1 MDGRHRAGDR
11 SFGFTEE
18 THFTI
23 GYSPVRDDTASGGIG
38 GVLATT
44 HEISEKVVG
53 ERRIVLL
60 RDLGAN
66 AIEAESATE
75 ACRMAAA
82 TLAAHPKDIPFALL
96 YTTDASGS
104 TASLEASCGVE
115 EYAGMRPRVIGLAAG
130 DEAVWPLSAAR
141 RTGEMHVVPDL
152 AAQFAELPPGPWK
165 NPPTKAVVVPI
176 RSHVPHQFMG
186 FFIVGISA
194 RLRLDDQYRNF
205 LELATNQIGTAI
217 VNAQAYEEE
226 RRRAEALAELDRA
239 KTLFFSNVSHEFR
252 TPLTLMLGPLEEM
265 RQGADLSRQQSG
277 LVDVAYRNSVRL
289 LKLVNSLLDFSRIE
303 AGRMTA
309 SFEPVDLCALTRDL
323 ASNFRSAMDAAG
335 LHLVVDCPPLPE
347 PVYVDREMWEKI
359 VLNLLSNAFKF
370 TLEGRVTVGIAARD
384 RKAVVSIADTG
395 VGIPAA
401 ELSHIFERFHRV
413 EGNRG
418 RSYEGTGI
426 GLALVQELVKL
437 HGGTIEVESNPGVG
451 STFSVSLLFGD
462 SHLPKER
469 TPSSGRVS
477 PTPVNPEAYT
487 GEAMSWLAPDR
498 VAHPSDDSPATA
510 ATSGA
515 RPRVLIADDN
525 SDMREHVCRLLDGS
539 YEIVA
544 TADGAAALQA
554 ARKTPPDLILAD
566 VMMPRLDGFSLLQQ
580 LRADARLR
588 DIPVILLSARAD
600 DEARIEGIAA
610 GADDYITKPFNA
622 RELVARVQTH
632 IQMARFRKETES
644 ALRESEG
651 RASADLRAL
660 GRIQK
665 ITTRLIG
672 SNDLQARL
680 SEILAAAADVL
691 GTHKGNIQL
700 FDPDSGALRIVA
712 HQGFSPEF
720 LRRFMNQGSPAVC
733 DVAAQRIERVI
744 WEDVAAEPDLE
755 GTEDLEV
762 ILADGIRAIQST
774 PLVGL
779 DGGILGLLNNH
790 FVEVHRPSERELQ
803 LLDLLA
809 RMAADFIERWQ
820 SDQAIR
826 NERVDAHKHGDLQVP

>member
-1 MDGRHRAGDR
+1 
-11 SFGFTEE
+11 
-18 THFTI
+18 
-23 GYSPVRDDTASGGIG
+23 
-38 GVLATT
+38 
-44 HEISEKVVG
+44 
-53 ERRIVLL
+53 
-60 RDLGAN
+60 
-66 AIEAESATE
+66 
-75 ACRMAAA
+75 
-82 TLAAHPKDIPFALL
+82 
-96 YTTDASGS
+96 
-104 TASLEASCGVE
+104 
-115 EYAGMRPRVIGLAAG
+115 
-130 DEAVWPLSAAR
+130 
-141 RTGEMHVVPDL
+141 
-152 AAQFAELPPGPWK
+152 
-165 NPPTKAVVVPI
+165 
-176 RSHVPHQFMG
+176 
-186 FFIVGISA
+186 
-194 RLRLDDQYRNF
+194 
-205 LELATNQIGTAI
+205 
-217 VNAQAYEEE
+217 
-226 RRRAEALAELDRA
+226 
-239 KTLFFSNVSHEFR
+239 
-252 TPLTLMLGPLEEM
+252 
-265 RQGADLSRQQSG
+265 
-277 LVDVAYRNSVRL
+277 
-289 LKLVNSLLDFSRIE
+289 
-303 AGRMTA
+303 
-309 SFEPVDLCALTRDL
+309 
-323 ASNFRSAMDAAG
+323 
-335 LHLVVDCPPLPE
+335 
-347 PVYVDREMWEKI
+347 
-359 VLNLLSNAFKF
+359 
-370 TLEGRVTVGIAARD
+370 
-384 RKAVVSIADTG
+384 
-395 VGIPAA
+395 
-401 ELSHIFERFHRV
+401 
-413 EGNRG
+413 
-418 RSYEGTGI
+418 
-426 GLALVQELVKL
+426 
-437 HGGTIEVESNPGVG
+437 
-451 STFSVSLLFGD
+451 
-462 SHLPKER
+462 
-469 TPSSGRVS
+469 
-477 PTPVNPEAYT
+477 
-487 GEAMSWLAPDR
+487 
-498 VAHPSDDSPATA
+498 
-510 ATSGA
+510 
-515 RPRVLIADDN
+515 
-525 SDMREHVCRLLDGS
+525 
-539 YEIVA
+539 
-544 TADGAAALQA
+544 
-554 ARKTPPDLILAD
+554 
-566 VMMPRLDGFSLLQQ
+566 MPRLDGFSLLQQ

-820 SDQAIR
+820 SDQALRNSEEKYRQLFESIDQGFCIIQVDFDHDKAVDFRFLLVNPAFERQTGLPNAAARRIR
-826 NERVDAHKHGDLQVP
+826 ELAPQLEEYWFEIYGRIALTGEAV